1 VARLPDGRSNGRAH
15 RVVRPDFWDSATT
28 ATLERRDEGRQ
39 HYHTGDGLAMRAL
52 GRVPQV
58 GDVFRGFYRFEIM
71 VWTSTSSIAC

>member
-1 VARLPDGRSNGRAH
+1 VARLPDGRSNGRSH

-39 HYHTGDGLAMRAL
+39 HYHTGGALAMRAL
-52 GRVPQV
+52 GRVPQA
-58 GDVFRGFYRFEIM
+58 GDVFTVYRFEIM